1 MRPITFGITG
11 KEFQDSFNTEKY
23 VALACQQPRGQLLL
37 DQVNLHWADWCDVVA
52 QAPWKAYWRRSKYWK
67 QQCTT
72 PSDVLCPEGCC
83 GNVPLMIFSSAVW
96 GFGFE
101 GWLMKTSLAA
111 NAPLQEVL
119 RLQGLSN
126 PKNVQNRTHLWDD
139 KLYRGCGLHLPYE
152 YGDLDRWLEPLWQ
165 QVCNS
170 SK

>member
-1 MRPITFGITG
+1 MRPLTFGLTG
-11 KEFQDSFNTEKY
+11 REFQESFNIEKY
-23 VALACQQPRGQLLL
+23 VALACQQPRGKLLL
-37 DQVNLHWADWCDVVA
+37 EQVELHWVEWCDVVA
-52 QAPWKAYWRRSKYWK
+52 QAPWKAYWKRSIYWK

-72 PSDVLCPEGCC
+72 PSDLLCLDGCC

-101 GWLMKTSLAA
+101 RWLKEGRQPMYKIL
-111 NAPLQEVL
+111 E
-119 RLQGLSN
+119 LQGVSS
-126 PKNVQNRTHLWDD
+126 PKTIQHRTHLCDD
-139 KLYRGCGLHLPYE
+139 KLYRGCGLELPPE

>member
-1 MRPITFGITG
+1 MRPLTFGLTG
-11 KEFQDSFNTEKY
+11 REFQDSFNTEKY
-23 VALACQQPRGQLLL
+23 VALACQQPRGKLLL
-37 DQVNLHWADWCDVVA
+37 EQVELHWVEWCDVVA

-72 PSDVLCPEGCC
+72 PSDLLCPEGSC

-101 GWLMKTSLAA
+101 RWLKESRK
-111 NAPLQEVL
+111 PLYKILE
-119 RLQGLSN
+119 LQGVRGPGTVLH
-126 PKNVQNRTHLWDD
+126 RTHLLDE
-139 KLYRGCGLHLPYE
+139 KLYRGCGLQLPPE

-165 QVCNS
+165 QVCSS